1 MCYRQLVAHM
11 LTISVG
17 FDHARQMAFYHLK
30 GSITMHNTARKAIK
44 ICHLYCPTQIG
55 KREKTRFI
63 LEKKRGEFCYV
74 GTLQIFSFCANKSC

>member
-1 MCYRQLVAHM
+1 M

-55 KREKTRFI
+55 KREKTQFI
-63 LEKKRGEFCYV
+63 LEKKKG
-74 GTLQIFSFCANKSC
+74 GSFVMLAHCRYFRSVQTRVAETAT